1 MIKRVSWPGVIV
13 VAGSTIYSW
22 VNTVPSGVPSHEPA
36 VRIEPRV
43 PAAQAETSAA
53 TIDAL
58 QLHDWSPKPQMHGRP
73 DRDIFTFTR
82 PAPKPAAAPAL
93 PPAAGLLGASGAGQ
107 QPPIALF
114 KLIGV
119 AEDSSPAGSG
129 DLNGRGETTR
139 TAIIS
144 GQGQLYLVK
153 EGDTVAWIYRVGRL
167 SADGVEL
174 LDSTGGPTLRLFLQ

>member
-1 MIKRVSWPGVIV
+1 MKRVSWPGVIV

-22 VNTVPSGVPSHEPA
+22 MNTAPGVRSGVPNHEPA
-36 VRIEPRV
+36 ARIEPHV
-43 PAAQAETSAA
+43 PAAQGETSTAA
-53 TIDAL
+53 IDAL
-58 QLHDWSPKPQMHGRP
+58 QLHDWSPKALAHGRP

-82 PAPKPAAAPAL
+82 PAPKPAAVQ
-93 PPAAGLLGASGAGQ
+93 PPAAGLLAAAGAGQ
-107 QPPIALF
+107 PPPIALF

-119 AEDSSPAGSG
+119 AEDSSP
-129 DLNGRGETTR
+129 DGRGEPTR

-153 EGDTVAWIYRVGRL
+153 EGETVAFIYRVGRM

-174 LDSTGGPTLRLFLQ
+174 LDTTGGPALRLFLK